1 MKKNSN
7 HINLQQHLIQTELL
21 DYTNGVLG
29 NEEMYRLELHLN
41 ECELCSDALEGIS
54 LVKNPK
60 EVLEAINTEIFPNKK
75 NAFAP
80 NYMAIAASI
89 ALIAVF
95 SLSYWLI
102 TKPTKTDTI
111 ALNSPTEVKKDKPV
125 SSTLGEPELAEEA
138 KNSPNEPITED
149 EVVEEDIIN
158 SSLRVSAAEKLP
170 EPKSLAKQE
179 KNIRSKE
186 IEPAEPTAAIADD
199 SGVDFKDNEEAT
211 QLGETFFEATDEEE
225 GLAEVVQSTQS
236 IARASKK
243 SSRTQSTILKDQK
256 EATPI
261 GGMARL
267 KTYINK
273 NLKYPQQAIDN
284 NIKGTVVLEISINND
299 GSINNITVIKGLG
312 NGCDAEAMRLISTG
326 PKWIPKVVNGK
337 AERSN
342 RQVKIKF
349 KQ

>member
-1 MKKNSN
+1 MKKKSN
-7 HINLQQHLIQTELL
+7 HIDLQKHLTQIELL

-41 ECELCSDALEGIS
+41 ECELCSDALDGIS

-60 EVLEAINTEIFPNKK
+60 EVLGIINTEILPNKK
-75 NAFAP
+75 KVFAP
-80 NYMAIAASI
+80 NYMAIAASF
-89 ALIAVF
+89 ALIAIF

-111 ALNSPTEVKKDKPV
+111 ALNSPTEVKKGKPV
-125 SSTLGEPELAEEA
+125 SSTLGESKLEKEA
-138 KNSPNEPITED
+138 KNSLNEPIAEA
-149 EVVEEDIIN
+149 EVVEEDIIDSN
-158 SSLRVSAAEKLP
+158 QGVPVAEKLP
-170 EPKSLAKQE
+170 EPNSTIKRKKRAK
-179 KNIRSKE
+179 KN
-186 IEPAEPTAAIADD
+186 EPTVVIADN
-199 SGVDFKDNEEAT
+199 SGVDFQDNKEITQLEEAIF
-211 QLGETFFEATDEEE
+211 ETTDDEES
-225 GLAEVVQSTQS
+225 LAEVVQSTQS

-243 SSRTQSTILKDQK
+243 SGRTQSAILKEQK
-256 EATPI
+256 EPTPI
-261 GGMARL
+261 GGMSGL
-267 KTYINK
+267 KAYINQ
-273 NLKYPQQAIDN
+273 NLKYPQAAIDN
-284 NIKGTVVLEISINND
+284 NIKGTVVLEVNINTD

-337 AERSN
+337 AEQSN